1 MLKFVFYGIQA
12 ASPTIAA
19 LIVLRI
25 SGTCKEFGVKYFHFK
40 HLLKASV
47 LPVLIACFTMF
58 MAKLIFCFVEKIDF
72 TIGSVSAVQFVII
85 LWALIAEEIG
95 WRGYLLDLTDNNLVS
110 AMLYHFAWNLFLHVF
125 AINPND
131 NGGNALP
138 YIILVFLEILIVFG
152 LSLIVKKKGFIDKN
166 SSKVS

>member
-1 MLKFVFYGIQA
+1 MVNKENRYVSLFLGITFLLPLIAVWVQAISTNALLKFVFYGIQA

-58 MAKLIFCFVEKIDF
+58 MAKLIFCFVE
-72 TIGSVSAVQFVII
+72 
-85 LWALIAEEIG
+85 
-95 WRGYLLDLTDNNLVS
+95 
-110 AMLYHFAWNLFLHVF
+110 
-125 AINPND
+125 
-131 NGGNALP
+131 
-138 YIILVFLEILIVFG
+138 
-152 LSLIVKKKGFIDKN
+152 
-166 SSKVS
+166 